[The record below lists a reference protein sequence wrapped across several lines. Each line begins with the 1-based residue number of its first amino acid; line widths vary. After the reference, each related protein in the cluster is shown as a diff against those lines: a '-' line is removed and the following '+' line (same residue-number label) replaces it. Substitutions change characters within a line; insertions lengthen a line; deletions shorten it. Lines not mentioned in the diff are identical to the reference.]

1 MITETVF
8 AGGLVV
14 AGLGGY
20 AVFYEPLRK
29 PRVTEYRVRSDRFT
43 FFRQR
48 NKRGLRI
55 AVLSDLHACRFWM
68 DAPRIKGIVAQTNAL
83 EPDLVL
89 LLGDYVSAIWPKL
102 KSNIPLE
109 TWSTAVA
116 KLTAPMGRFAVLGNH
131 DCRFGAQRITKALED
146 AGVPVLHNTA
156 IQLRTPAGARFWIGG
171 LGDQKAHRVSRGRYQ
186 GADDF
191 DGTASQV
198 RGDTDPFILMAH
210 EPEIF
215 QSTSG
220 RVDLLLSGHTHG
232 GQVRL
237 PGIGSL
243 YTPSHMPKSH
253 VYGHVFDGNRQMIV
267 SGGLGCSRLPLRFLM
282 PPEIVMIETI

>member
-8 AGGLVV
+8 AGGLVA

-29 PRVTEYRVRSDRFT
+29 PRVTEYRVRSDRFA

-68 DAPRIKGIVAQTNAL
+68 DAPRIKEIVSQANAL

-89 LLGDYVSAIWPKL
+89 LLGDYVSAIWPKQR
-102 KSNIPLE
+102 SNIPLGS
-109 TWSTAVA
+109 WSAA
-116 KLTAPMGRFAVLGNH
+116 LAGLSAPLGRFAVLGNH
-131 DCRFGAQRITKALED
+131 DCRFGADSVTKTLED
-146 AGVPVLHNTA
+146 AGIPVLHNTA
-156 IQLRTPAGARFWIGG
+156 IQLRTPAGARFWVGG
-171 LGDQKAHRVSRGRYQ
+171 LGDQKAFRVTRGRYK

-191 DGTASQV
+191 AGTVSQV

-215 QSTSG
+215 GRTSD

-243 YTPSHMPKSH
+243 YTPSRMPKSH
-253 VYGHVFDGNRQMIV
+253 LYGHVLDGRRQMIV

-282 PPEIVMIETI
+282 PPEIVMIETA

>member
-8 AGGLVV
+8 AGGLVA

-20 AVFYEPLRK
+20 AIFFEPLRK
-29 PRVTEYRVRSDRFT
+29 PRVTEYRVRSERFA

-55 AVLSDLHACRFWM
+55 AVLSDLHACRLWM
-68 DAPRIKGIVAQTNAL
+68 DAPRITQIVAQANAL

-89 LLGDYVSAIWPKL
+89 LLGDYVSGIWPKQR
-102 KSNIPLE
+102 SNIPLE
-109 TWSTAVA
+109 SWSAA
-116 KLTAPMGRFAVLGNH
+116 LAGLFAPLGRFAVLGNH
-131 DCRFGAQRITKALED
+131 DCRFGAESVTKALED
-146 AGVPVLHNTA
+146 VGIPVLHNTA
-156 IQLRTPAGARFWIGG
+156 IQLRTSAGARFWIGG
-171 LGDQKAHRVSRGRYQ
+171 LGDQKAFRIARGRYT

-191 DGTASQV
+191 ERTVSQV

-215 QSTSG
+215 QRTSG

-232 GQVRL
+232 GQVHL
-237 PGIGSL
+237 PFIGPL
-243 YTPSHMPKSH
+243 YTPRRMPKSH
-253 VYGHVFDGNRQMIV
+253 LHGHVFDGNRQMIV
-267 SGGLGCSRLPLRFLM
+267 SGGLGCSRIPLRFLM
-282 PPEIVMIETI
+282 PPEIVMIETV